1 MRRRDTKRRTA
12 KAAAGAALMALACMV
27 LWLASAVPALAQSHF
42 FGYEKSGTPSD
53 QQPLLL
59 KKISIQQKLNTQ
71 LPLNLE
77 FRDETGKAVRLGD
90 YFGHRPVI
98 LSLVYY
104 QCKILCPEEID
115 GLVGALEMLKFNPG
129 RDFDVVLVSIDANE
143 TPAIAAREKAFY
155 MKRYGRP
162 QDVNGWHFLT
172 GQEPAIRALAT
183 SVGFGYVPM
192 QGPDGKMTQF
202 AHASAVE
209 LVTPEGKL
217 AQYYLGVEFS
227 PKDLQ
232 LGLIESSHGKIGS
245 TVENLLTYCYQYDPT
260 QNRHTLMYIRI
271 FQAGW
276 ILTVLALATF
286 LIVNFRRDIR
296 KAREEASLKAGR
308 GGRGQRPHWVNG

>member
-1 MRRRDTKRRTA
+1 MRSGATGRGRMRI
-12 KAAAGAALMALACMV
+12 AGGVLACALV
-27 LWLASAVPALAQSHF
+27 CSAWPAQAQSQF
-42 FGYEKSGTPSD
+42 FGYQKSGMPSD

-59 KKISIQQKLNTQ
+59 KKISIEQKLNTQ
-71 LPLNLE
+71 IPLNLE
-77 FRDETGKAVRLGD
+77 FRDETGKLVHLGD
-90 YFGHRPVI
+90 YFGKRPVV

-129 RDFDVVLVSIDANE
+129 RDFNVVLVSIDASE

-172 GQEPAIRALAT
+172 GQEPAIRALA
-183 SVGFGYVPM
+183 SAVGFGYVPM

-232 LGLIESSHGKIGS
+232 LGLIESSHGTIGS
-245 TVENLLTYCYQYDPT
+245 PVENLLTYCFQYDPT

-276 ILTVLALATF
+276 VLTVLALATF

-296 KAREEASLKAGR
+296 QAREAAKLA
-308 GGRGQRPHWVNG
+308 GRGQRTHWMNG

>member
-1 MRRRDTKRRTA
+1 MQRNGTA
-12 KAAAGAALMALACMV
+12 RERVKVVGMVLACLLV
-27 LWLASAVPALAQSHF
+27 VAAELPAHAQSQW
-42 FGYEKSGTPSD
+42 FGFQKPGTPAD

-77 FRDETGKAVRLGD
+77 FRDETGKAVHLGD
-90 YFGHRPVI
+90 YFGQKPVI

-115 GLVGALEMLKFNPG
+115 GLTGALEMLKFNPG
-129 RDFDVVLVSIDANE
+129 KDFNVVLVSIDATE
-143 TPAIAAREKAFY
+143 TPAIASREKAFY
-155 MKRYGRP
+155 MKRFGRP

-183 SVGFGYVPM
+183 AVGFGYVPM
-192 QGPDGKMTQF
+192 QGPDGRMTQF

-209 LVTPEGKL
+209 VVTPEGRL

-232 LGLIESSHGKIGS
+232 MGLVEASHGKIGS
-245 TVENLLTYCYQYDPT
+245 LVDNLLTYCYQYDPT
-260 QNRHTLMYIRI
+260 ANRHTLMYIRI
-271 FQAGW
+271 FQLGGL
-276 ILTVLALATF
+276 LTVLALGTF
-286 LIVNFRRDIR
+286 MVVNFRRDIR
-296 KAREEASLKAGR
+296 QARAQKT
-308 GGRGQRPHWVNG
+308 QWVNG

>member
-1 MRRRDTKRRTA
+1 MQSGAKTRRHSRAAGWTL
-12 KAAAGAALMALACMV
+12 AAALLCSG
-27 LWLASAVPALAQSHF
+27 VPALAQSQW
-42 FGYEKSGTPSD
+42 FGYQKPGTPAD
-53 QQPLLL
+53 QQPLIM

-71 LPLNLE
+71 IPLNLE
-77 FRDETGKAVRLGD
+77 FRDETGKAVQLGD
-90 YFGHRPVI
+90 YFGKKPVL

-115 GLVGALEMLKFNPG
+115 GLTGALEMLKFNPG
-129 RDFDVVLVSIDANE
+129 RDFSVVLVSIDATE

-172 GQEPAIRALAT
+172 GQEPAIRALA
-183 SVGFGYVPM
+183 SAVGFGYVPM

-209 LVTPEGKL
+209 IVTPEGKL

-232 LGLIESSHGKIGS
+232 LGLVEASHGQIGS
-245 TVENLLTYCYQYDPT
+245 IVDNLLTYCYQYDPT

-276 ILTVLALATF
+276 VLTVLCLGTF
-286 LIVNFRRDIR
+286 MVVNFRRDIR
-296 KAREEASLKAGR
+296 EARKLKTQKTQWA
-308 GGRGQRPHWVNG
+308 NG

>member
-1 MRRRDTKRRTA
+1 MLSAETKRWRGTV
-12 KAAAGAALMALACMV
+12 AGIALTCALSFASVLPAC
-27 LWLASAVPALAQSHF
+27 AQSQW
-42 FGYEKSGTPSD
+42 FGFQKPGTPAD

-59 KKISIQQKLNTQ
+59 KKISVEQKLNTQ

-77 FRDETGKAVRLGD
+77 FRDETGKLVHLGD

-115 GLVGALEMLKFNPG
+115 GLTGALEMMKFNPG
-129 RDFDVVLVSIDANE
+129 RDFDVVLVSIDATE

-162 QDVNGWHFLT
+162 QDNDGWHFLT

-183 SVGFGYVPM
+183 TVGFGYVPM

-209 LVTPEGKL
+209 VVTPEGKL

-227 PKDLQ
+227 PKDIQ
-232 LGLIESSHGKIGS
+232 LGLVEASHGKIGS
-245 TVENLLTYCYQYDPT
+245 VVDNLLTYCYRYDPT
-260 QNRHTLMYIRI
+260 ANRHTLMYVRI
-271 FQAGW
+271 FQLGGL
-276 ILTVLALATF
+276 LTVLALGTF
-286 LIVNFRRDIR
+286 MFVNFRRDIR
-296 KAREEASLKAGR
+296 QARAQKT
-308 GGRGQRPHWVNG
+308 QWVNG